1 MMSTAESPLAQS
13 VFAALAD
20 GRFHSGESLA
30 ATRQVT
36 RSAVWKAIE
45 SLRELGVEIDA
56 ATHRG
61 YRLAQPTEAL
71 DAAALLA
78 ALPADARE
86 RVAALDVVW
95 SLESTNATLLA
106 RPPPAPGRV
115 QVLLAEHQ
123 SAGRGRR
130 GRSWLAPVGGAIC
143 LSVGAVFETLPRDL
157 PALTLAIGVCMLRA
171 LQPLCAQPLGLKWPN
186 DLVSAGRKL
195 GGILIE
201 LRAEAGGPGHVVIGA
216 GLNLRLPDAAL
227 AAVSAAG
234 TAATDLAAL
243 GVAVDGRNRLAG
255 RVLGECILG
264 LRQFERDGFRPFID
278 EWRAADALLDRP
290 VRVLGGASDT
300 AGIAR
305 GIDAFGALQ
314 LQLADGRLTA
324 VVSGEVSVRPGETA

>member
-30 ATRQVT
+30 SARQVT

-45 SLRELGVEIDA
+45 SLRELGVEIEA

-71 DAAALLA
+71 DAVAILG
-78 ALPADARE
+78 ALPDRARD
-86 RVAALDVVW
+86 RVAALDVAW

-130 GRSWLAPVGGAIC
+130 GRSWLAPVGGALC
-143 LSVGAVFETLPRDL
+143 LSVGTVFETLPREL
-157 PALTLAIGVCMLRA
+157 PALTLTIGVCLLRA
-171 LQPLCAQPLGLKWPN
+171 LRPLGAESLGLKWPN
-186 DLVSAGRKL
+186 DLVADGRKL

-216 GLNLRLPDAAL
+216 GLNLRLPEAAL

-234 TAATDLAAL
+234 TAATDLATL
-243 GVAVDGRNRLAG
+243 GVAVGGRNRLAG
-255 RVLGECILG
+255 LVLGECILG
-264 LRQFERDGFRPFID
+264 VQQFEREGFRPFID
-278 EWRAADALLDRP
+278 EWRAADALRDRP
-290 VRVLGGASDT
+290 VRVLGGAADT

-314 LQLADGRLTA
+314 LELPDGRLTP
-324 VVSGEVSVRPGETA
+324 VISGEVSVRPEHAA